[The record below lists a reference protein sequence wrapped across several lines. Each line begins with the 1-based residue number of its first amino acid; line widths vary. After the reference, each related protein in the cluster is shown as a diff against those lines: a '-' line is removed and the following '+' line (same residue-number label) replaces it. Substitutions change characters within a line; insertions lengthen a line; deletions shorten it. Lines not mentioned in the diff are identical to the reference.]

1 MAYRFA
7 RTFSAMVLAMVL
19 AAPALAKPFI
29 YTNARFGTSV
39 TFPHEIFVSKAEPPE
54 NGDGMT
60 FLAADGASLAIYGSN
75 NALEQMPRQL
85 ADMSSEGVEVTY
97 RKLGKDW
104 IVLSGHDGNDIFYHR
119 LEFGRGGVIHAFLLK
134 YPVSSKAKYD
144 PLVSAIAESL
154 NGP

>member
-1 MAYRFA
+1 MAYRLA
-7 RTFSAMVLAMVL
+7 KTLSAITLAMVIAL
-19 AAPALAKPFI
+19 PALAKPFI

-39 TFPHEIFVSKAEPPE
+39 TFPLEIFPDRAEPPE
-54 NGDGMT
+54 NGDGIT

-75 NALEQMPRQL
+75 NALEQTPKQL
-85 ADMSSEGVEVTY
+85 ADMSSEGLEVTY

-104 IVLSGHDGNDIFYHR
+104 VVLSGNDGTDIFYHR
-119 LEFGRGGVIHAFLLK
+119 LEFGRAGVIHAFLLK
-134 YPVSSKAKYD
+134 YPASAKARYD

>member
-1 MAYRFA
+1 MAYRFVP
-7 RTFSAMVLAMVL
+7 TFSAMTLAMVL
-19 AAPALAKPFI
+19 AAPALGKPFI

-39 TFPHEIFVSKAEPPE
+39 TFPHEIFVSQAEPPE
-54 NGDGMT
+54 NGDGRT

-75 NALEQMPRQL
+75 NALEQTPMQL
-85 ADMSSEGVEVTY
+85 ADMSSEGLKVTY

-104 IVLSGHDGNDIFYHR
+104 VVISGNDGTDIFYHR
-119 LEFGRGGVIHAFLLK
+119 LEFGRAGVIHAFLLK
-134 YPVSSKAKYD
+134 YPASAKAKYD